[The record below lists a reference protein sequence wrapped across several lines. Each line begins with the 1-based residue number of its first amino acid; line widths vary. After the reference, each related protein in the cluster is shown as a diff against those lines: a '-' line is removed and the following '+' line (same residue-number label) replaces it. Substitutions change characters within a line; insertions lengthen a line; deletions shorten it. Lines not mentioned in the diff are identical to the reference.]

1 MQTSP
6 VAQTPQAPAHAPV
19 HTPAQAPVHAPAH
32 APVQTPAHAP
42 VQALLSSSQPV
53 YDVRGNVV
61 FGTCDKIQEYDGI
74 NNLLEA
80 ALILQGMESLSSP
93 PRQKTVPRVDPT
105 PIRSSTRYLQLL
117 KDPARWHFIPKLL
130 RGASRSPASGFS
142 SANLYLTATHVIRPA

>member
-61 FGTCDKIQEYDGI
+61 FGTRDKIQEHDGF

-80 ALILQGMESLSSP
+80 VLILQGMESLSSL
-93 PRQKTVPRVDPT
+93 PRQKTVPRVDHNGDPLSYQDAL
-105 PIRSSTRYLQLL
+105 IQ
-117 KDPARWHFIPKLL
+117 DPARWPLAIKEGLQAHHENGTWAVI
-130 RGASRSPASGFS
+130 SRP
-142 SANLYLTATHVIRPA
+142 P